1 MTSSRMTCASFHRSS
16 LVRAGAS
23 LALAATLACGTA
35 LMPATAL
42 AAPSSELSS
51 ELDDARAKL
60 VDLTEQL
67 ELAEATVDDTEI
79 RLGDTRTQIDDLEGK
94 IKKNEKA
101 LSSAQSEL
109 SQYVVSS
116 YKSGNVTIF
125 DLLFSSDSFDE
136 LTSRMFYANKVATA
150 QSNSIEQ
157 VQKLQTDLKNQR
169 SELSQQEDQLKTL
182 LTQQQQSAD
191 ELSSS
196 RAQTNA
202 YIDGLSDELR
212 EALAAERAEAAKK
225 AKADAAKSSNTSTT
239 ATDKD
244 ASSSSSNA
252 TKDDDDDSKDASGSN
267 GGSTSTGGSQSKPS
281 GGNQGSS
288 KPSGGSGSSHTGSGG
303 ASGGGS
309 SSSHMSSSQ
318 RSAVVS
324 AARSQVGVAYDYGAQ
339 SPGVAFDCSGLT
351 QYAYR
356 CADISIP
363 RTGTTQYN
371 AVKNAGNLTTN
382 ESALQAGDLVFY
394 QTNGRIRH
402 VGIYIGGGKVCHAS
416 DYSTGVIITNLHY
429 SRGFCG
435 GGSPL

>member
-1 MTSSRMTCASFHRSS
+1 MTSSRMTCASFHRSP
-16 LVRAGAS
+16 LLRAGAS
-23 LALAATLACGTA
+23 LVLAVTLAGGTA
-35 LMPATAL
+35 FLPATVV

-51 ELDDARAKL
+51 ELESARAKL

-67 ELAEATVDDTEI
+67 ELAEATVEDTEI

-94 IKKNEKA
+94 IKKNEEA
-101 LSSAQSEL
+101 LSSAQAEL

-116 YKSGNVTIF
+116 YKGGNVTIF
-125 DLLFSSDSFDE
+125 DLLFSSSSFDE
-136 LTSRMFYANKVATA
+136 LASRMFYANKVATA
-150 QSNSIEQ
+150 QSDSIER
-157 VQKLQTDLKNQR
+157 VQTLQTDLDNQR

-182 LTQQQQSAD
+182 LTQQQESAD

-196 RAQTNA
+196 RDETNA

-225 AKADAAKSSNTSTT
+225 AQEAAATSGSTSTSTT
-239 ATDKD
+239 SKDTD
-244 ASSSSSNA
+244 SSSSQTSQ
-252 TKDDDDDSKDASGSN
+252 DDDDDSKDSGS
-267 GGSTSTGGSQSKPS
+267 STSTGGGSQSKPS
-281 GGNQGSS
+281 GGNQGST
-288 KPSGGSGSSHTGSGG
+288 KPSGGSDSSNTSGG
-303 ASGGGS
+303 GTSGGGS
-309 SSSHMSSSQ
+309 SSGSSNMSSSQ

-351 QYAYR
+351 QYSYR
-356 CADISIP
+356 CAGISIP
-363 RTGTTQYN
+363 RGGTGQYN
-371 AVKNAGNLTTN
+371 AVKAADNLTTN

-402 VGIYIGGGKVCHAS
+402 VGIYIGGGQVCHAS